1 MGFLDTRPLD
11 AAWHLWL
18 HVAPLDDSTL
28 IKHTSSFSQKTMI
41 PTTELGPGNHVLD
54 FRCSILV

>member
-28 IKHTSSFSQKTMI
+28 PNKAHKFIF
-41 PTTELGPGNHVLD
+41 TENNDPHNRAGTWEP
-54 FRCSILV
+54 CS